1 MIRLTEFWAVLF
13 HYHRNERIA
22 MMKMP
27 KKMQPSCFM
36 ASLGSVS
43 LINSGKTETR
53 AAKTIVWKKICFFTI
68 KIWPYLYLEIPLQ
81 KKEESRK
88 FWLLKTAL
96 SPRTRLR
103 WPRAFP
109 HLLSTF
115 GLCQPPT
122 WDRVKLEFSNRFE
135 IIFTSKSHFSTK
147 LQNLQSHVESH
158 ESKLQKLL

>member
-1 MIRLTEFWAVLF
+1 MFYDIAIIVTKLFFLEALFYLTQVGDIIHFRRILLTMIRLTEFWAVLF

-122 WDRVKLEFSNRFE
+122 WDRV
-135 IIFTSKSHFSTK
+135 
-147 LQNLQSHVESH
+147 
-158 ESKLQKLL
+158 